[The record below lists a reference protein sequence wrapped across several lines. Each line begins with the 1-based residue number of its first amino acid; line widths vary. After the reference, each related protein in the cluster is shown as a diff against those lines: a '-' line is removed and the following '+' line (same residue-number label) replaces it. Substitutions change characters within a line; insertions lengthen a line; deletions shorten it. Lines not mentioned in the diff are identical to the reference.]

1 MQHHKFKR
9 FTFILLCLY
18 ALTGHTNP
26 APLKIDPNQPI
37 QIQADSAAFDQTKQ
51 EAVHTGNVILTQG
64 THELHANQLTIKK
77 DIKGRL
83 TVITAKGEPAT
94 FTGKRQNDINPVYA
108 TAKTI
113 YYYPDKQLV
122 VLEGSATLDHQQ
134 DKFRGPVLS
143 YQLDKQ
149 IINATKQ
156 SDERPIITIHPRA

>member
-1 MQHHKFKR
+1 MKHPIKPLLFM
-9 FTFILLCLY
+9 LCLCIFNVY
-18 ALTGHTNP
+18 GAP
-26 APLKIDPNQPI
+26 APIKIDPTSPI
-37 QIQADSAAFDQTKQ
+37 QIQADSASFDQTKQ
-51 EAVHTGNVILTQG
+51 EAIHTGNVVLTQG
-64 THELHANQLTIKK
+64 THELHADTLTLKK
-77 DIKGRL
+77 DLKGQL
-83 TVITAKGEPAT
+83 NVITAVGNPAT
-94 FTGKRQNDINPVYA
+94 FNGRRQNDPNPVYA

-122 VLEGSATLDHQQ
+122 VLEGSATIEHQQ